1 MQCRGFKDIKYDHHN
16 HDYNKQ
22 RWAAA
27 LPPWGSLQARY
38 QSPEPPRSWDYS
50 PKWGLLISFHMDVLI
65 FGMHR
70 SVLSSQVIW
79 RISWRRSMPSWTQG
93 LLVCWSAE
101 DGWDLGNWLMAEE
114 RTKKTEVIRQ
124 WFYPTCLQK
133 FSYFQPSPLLSQ
145 PTVSLGQVIQ

>member
-1 MQCRGFKDIKYDHHN
+1 MQCRGFKDIKYDNPVCHEGHEDTFTSAFLCILHFILYGAYRRPMNAIFMNHHN

-93 LLVCWSAE
+93 LLVCWLTFISVMHSNYR
-101 DGWDLGNWLMAEE
+101 LFLH
-114 RTKKTEVIRQ
+114 
-124 WFYPTCLQK
+124 
-133 FSYFQPSPLLSQ
+133 S
-145 PTVSLGQVIQ
+145 